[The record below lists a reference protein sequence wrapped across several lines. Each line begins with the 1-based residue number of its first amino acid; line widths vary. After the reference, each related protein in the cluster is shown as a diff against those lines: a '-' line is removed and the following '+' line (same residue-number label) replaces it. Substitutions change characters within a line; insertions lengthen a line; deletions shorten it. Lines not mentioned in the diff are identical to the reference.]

1 MAMRCRTLIIKTN
14 ITIGNKERDMIIDKN
29 VPLPKQKI
37 NKDYLETA
45 KKMEIG
51 DSVFFKDADC
61 KINVKGQ
68 YYSDTPRPSS
78 QAEAFKKYM
87 FKLYGKGCCKG
98 KTEMHKKNDGE
109 LDGFGFRVWR
119 IK

>member
-1 MAMRCRTLIIKTN
+1 
-14 ITIGNKERDMIIDKN
+14 MIIDKN

-45 KKMEIG
+45 EKMEIG
-51 DSVFFKDADC
+51 NSVFFKSANY
-61 KINVKGQ
+61 KINSKGH
-68 YYSDTPRPSS
+68 YYSDVATSQS

-98 KTEMHKKNDGE
+98 KTEMHKINDGK
-109 LDGFGFRVWR
+109 LDGFGYRVWR

>member
-1 MAMRCRTLIIKTN
+1 MN
-14 ITIGNKERDMIIDKN
+14 IDKN

-37 NKDYLETA
+37 NQDYLETA
-45 KKMEIG
+45 KKMSIG
-51 DSVFFKDADC
+51 DSVLFEDTDY
-61 KINVKGQ
+61 KINSKGH
-68 YYSDTPRPSS
+68 YYSDTARPSS

-98 KTEMHKKNDGE
+98 KTEMHKINEGK
-109 LDGFGFRVWR
+109 LDGFGYRIWR